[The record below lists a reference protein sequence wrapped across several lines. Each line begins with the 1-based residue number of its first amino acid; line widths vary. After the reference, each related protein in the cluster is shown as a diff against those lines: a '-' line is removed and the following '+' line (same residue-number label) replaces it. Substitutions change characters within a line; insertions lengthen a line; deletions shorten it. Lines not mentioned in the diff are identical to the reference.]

1 MATLKFQLRPPK
13 DNQSNIYF
21 RLSYGAFEIVDGKK
35 RYRPLDYYIT
45 ETIDPKHWDAKE
57 GRAYKRKT
65 YPQHPEFN
73 TRLDYIEN
81 EVNNIVRRLQNDN
94 IELTEATIRA
104 EIDKLLNKE
113 PIKEQAKQMELMEF
127 IDYFITN
134 CNRSEGT
141 KKSYRIVERD
151 LKEFQK
157 KKKGVLTFN
166 KIDIDFHSEIIAF
179 YKGKGKNYAPN
190 TIGTRIKIIKTFM
203 SEAYERSLHTNLD
216 FKKKSFSKPNEETTA
231 IYLNTNELTAIYN
244 LDLSKDKYLDN
255 VRDWFLIGAYTG
267 LRFSDLKNL
276 TKDNIQSSNIEIRT
290 QKTDTIVTIPLSSI
304 VKEIFEKH
312 NYELPQLISS
322 QKFNDYIKEVAKR
335 AKIDELILVEETKG
349 TLSTRRQ
356 EKKYNLISA
365 HTARRSFATNAFKAN
380 IPPIQIM
387 KMTGH
392 KSESSFLKYIKVD
405 NKENAN
411 ILQLH
416 PFFNMKVK

>member
-231 IYLNTNELTAIYN
+231 IYLNTNELTAIYK

-290 QKTDTIVTIPLSSI
+290 QKTDTIVTIPLSII
-304 VKEIFEKH
+304 VK
-312 NYELPQLISS
+312 
-322 QKFNDYIKEVAKR
+322 
-335 AKIDELILVEETKG
+335 
-349 TLSTRRQ
+349 
-356 EKKYNLISA
+356 
-365 HTARRSFATNAFKAN
+365 
-380 IPPIQIM
+380 
-387 KMTGH
+387 
-392 KSESSFLKYIKVD
+392 
-405 NKENAN
+405 
-411 ILQLH
+411 
-416 PFFNMKVK
+416 

>member
-1 MATLKFQLRPPK
+1 MSSIKFYLKNKNEELTSLFMRV
-13 DNQSNIYF
+13 N
-21 RLSYGAFEIVDGKK
+21 YGAFELIDGKK
-35 RYRPLDYYIT
+35 RYRPLKYYIN
-45 ETIDPKHWDAKE
+45 ESIEPKFWNIKE
-57 GRAYKRKT
+57 GRAFKRSSF
-65 YPQHPEFN
+65 PQHPEFN
-73 TRLDYIEN
+73 TRLQNIEN
-81 EVNNIVRRLQNDN
+81 DVLNIIRRLQNDN

-113 PIKEQAKQMELMEF
+113 PIKEHTKQMELIEF

-157 KKKGVLTFN
+157 KKKRVLTFN

-179 YKGKGKNYAPN
+179 YRGKGKNYAPN

-203 SEAYERSLHTNLD
+203 SESYERNLHTNLD

-231 IYLNTNELTAIYN
+231 IYLNTNELTAIYK

-276 TKDNIQSSNIEIRT
+276 TKDNIQNSNIEIRT
-290 QKTDTIVTIPLSSI
+290 QKTDTIVTIPLSNI

-322 QKFNDYIKEVAKR
+322 QKFNDYIKEVAQR

-349 TLSTRRQ
+349 TLNTRRQ

-365 HTARRSFATNAFKAN
+365 HTARRSFATNAFKAG

-416 PFFNMKVK
+416 PFFKMKVK